1 MTRITQLQQAMGD
14 VDAVVLRLAE
24 NILLATG
31 YWLQIGGLG
40 MVVVP
45 REGSPTLVIPDYEQ
59 QDASTHW
66 GGAIETFPIIRFD
79 AGPAGAAIERILRGV
94 ASDLGVQGGRRIGF
108 EGSFET
114 IGLPTFTGEANAV
127 AAPTQALIRAT
138 FETETLVDVTGM
150 LETVR
155 LVKTDEEIARIRLTN
170 EIAGL
175 GLEAFKEHAVA
186 GRTEAEVAAAVDA
199 AIVSGGHGHKGA
211 RVVRSYATVWSGPET
226 ESAWQYFRHRARRIE
241 PDDVVM
247 VELGTVVDGFWAD
260 HTRTVVAGR
269 ATERQREALAAVT
282 AGIDAAFAACR
293 GGAVARDVDAA
304 SRAACQELGFTQFP
318 HHTGHGLGFRYH
330 EARPQLVPGSDHEL
344 LDGMIVAVEP
354 GIYDAEVGGIRWEDD
369 AVVTPT
375 GAVRLVESGY
385 ALD

>member
-1 MTRITQLQQAMGD
+1 MTRITQLQQAMDD

-40 MVVVP
+40 LVVIP
-45 REGSPTLVIPDYEQ
+45 HEGAPTLVVPDYEQ
-59 QDASTHW
+59 EEAAIRW

-79 AGPAGAAIERILRGV
+79 AGPAGAAIERILRGI
-94 ASDLGVQGGRRIGF
+94 ASELGVRGGRIGF

-114 IGLPTFTGEANAV
+114 IGLPTFTGEASAV

-138 FETETLVDVTGM
+138 FETERLVDVTAM
-150 LETVR
+150 LESVR
-155 LVKTDEEIARIRLTN
+155 LVKTDEEITRIRLTN

-175 GLEAFKEHAVA
+175 GLDAFKENAVH
-186 GRTEAEVAAAVDA
+186 GRTEAEAAAAVDA
-199 AIVSGGHGHKGA
+199 AIVSGGHGYKGA

-226 ESAWQYFRHRARRIE
+226 ENGWQYFRHRARRIE
-241 PDDVVM
+241 SNDVVM
-247 VELGTVVDGFWAD
+247 LELGTVVDGFWAD

-269 ATERQREALAAVT
+269 ATERQHEAFAAVM
-282 AGIDAAFAACR
+282 AGIDAAFTASR
-293 GGAVARDVDAA
+293 GGAVAGGVDAA

-330 EARPQLVPGSDHEL
+330 EARPQLVPDSEHEL

-354 GIYDAEVGGIRWEDD
+354 GIYDAELGGIRWEDD

-375 GAVRLVESGY
+375 GAERLVVSGY

>member
-24 NILLATG
+24 NVLLATG
-31 YWLQIGGLG
+31 YWIQIGGLG
-40 MVVVP
+40 IVIVP
-45 REGSPTLVIPDYEQ
+45 REGPPTLVIPDYER
-59 QDASTHW
+59 QDAAKHW
-66 GGAIETFPIIRFD
+66 DGAIETFPIIRFD

-94 ASDLGVQGGRRIGF
+94 ASDLGVQGGRIGF
-108 EGSFET
+108 EGSFEA

-138 FETETLVDVTGM
+138 FETETLVDVTAM
-150 LETVR
+150 LEAVR
-155 LVKTDEEIARIRLTN
+155 LVKTADEIARIRLTN
-170 EIAGL
+170 EIAGF
-175 GLEAFKEHAVA
+175 GLDAFKEHVVA
-186 GRTEAEVAAAVDA
+186 GRTEAELAAAVDS
-199 AIVSGGHGHKGA
+199 AIVARGHGHKDA

-226 ESAWQYFRHRARRIE
+226 ANGWQYFRHRARRIE
-241 PDDVVM
+241 PNDVVM
-247 VELGTVVDGFWAD
+247 LELGTVVDGFWAD

-269 ATERQREALAAVT
+269 ATERQREAFAAVT
-282 AGIDAAFAACR
+282 AGIDAAFAASR
-293 GGAVARDVDAA
+293 GGAAGGDVDAG
-304 SRAACQELGFTQFP
+304 SRAACLELGFTQFP

-354 GIYDAEVGGIRWEDD
+354 GIYEAGLGGIRWEDD

-385 ALD
+385 GLD